1 MSNNFVTEGNNAMAV
16 DMGLVAVLEKYKDKV
31 SIYNPSKTY
40 KDGAVK
46 YSMAFHFDKI
56 DGTRGRTTCDGRT
69 EEELWKKR
77 EVYLTK
83 LYYQQQVKKESAK
96 QVAVMAPVL
105 QQSQQPKIVQKTVSE
120 VIDNFMIRQ
129 KCLVTGASFEANV
142 SESKH
147 IKRHLGDKVFSTLTF
162 EDVQNM
168 IIKVAEG
175 KDGEVAAQKTV
186 ENVRSF
192 FTQVAKD
199 ARKQKLI
206 SYEDLDLITTGIK
219 IPKDTKKYNPNDK
232 FREYEELGKALHL
245 LEKNKRYYLVIRIL
259 LLTGIRE
266 QELFALRFSDLH
278 RTERYITVREALKKQ
293 AKGAERKFVIGVT
306 KNEQSVRQV
315 PAIPKVFEYFDDLEL
330 FMRKSGNRSAAV
342 KKGNA
347 DVVIVDRNGNT
358 INEHTYIENYAK
370 YFNRRVKEVNAPIK
384 MYQIGNSRHCYKTH
398 LEKLHA
404 IYRNIEI
411 SMGHDLTGVGDINY
425 RADNEAYME
434 ELYTYIEEMEEEIEK
449 AYKKQRR

>member
-1 MSNNFVTEGNNAMAV
+1 MMVTEGNNAIAV
-16 DMGLVAVLEKYKDKV
+16 DTGLIKELEKYRTDVKFHPVKDRCDKHG
-31 SIYNPSKTY
+31 NPY
-40 KDGAVK
+40 IGII
-46 YSMAFHFDKI
+46 FHFDDMNGKKE
-56 DGTRGRTTCDGRT
+56 RKAYQAVT
-69 EEELWKKR
+69 EQELWEKR
-77 EVYLTK
+77 RK
-83 LYYQQQVKKESAK
+83 FISDLYYQKQTKKEVAK

-105 QQSQQPKIVQKTVSE
+105 QQPQQPKVVQKTVSE

-129 KCLVTGASFEANV
+129 ENLVVGASFEANV

-147 IKRHLGDKVFSTLTF
+147 IKKHLGDKIFCELTF

-232 FREYEELGKALHL
+232 FRKYEELGKVLHL

-259 LLTGIRE
+259 LLTGMRE

-278 RTERYITVREALKKQ
+278 RTERYINVREALKKQ

-370 YFNRRVKEVNAPIK
+370 YFKRSVKEVNAPIK

-411 SMGHDLTGVGDINY
+411 SMGHDLTGAGDTNY

-449 AYKKQRR
+449 AYKKQKR